1 MTQQCLDQVGNLW
14 KWLGVDCLLT
24 CLPPGICWAW
34 QMCRAAQWEEP
45 TPSWAGRPQLCISTT
60 FVSAAEWG
68 MVALAPLEWQVM
80 SCKEADCAGKYIL
93 GPSLCLCC
101 RDFGGFGLNT
111 PTSSHSPS
119 GALLKCFWA
128 EQSSLHCWDHA
139 AMEADLGEW
148 GQQQDFLQKLLPS
161 RTSPLPPA
169 AQHGWWKERNLWEK
183 NWVFCKKIFPA
194 KCFSSLSTCGFMK
207 ILPTPPLVFA
217 WWQQMQACWQK
228 VCFSFAPFADSSEDL
243 PGSDTPS

>member
-1 MTQQCLDQVGNLW
+1 
-14 KWLGVDCLLT
+14 
-24 CLPPGICWAW
+24 
-34 QMCRAAQWEEP
+34 
-45 TPSWAGRPQLCISTT
+45 
-60 FVSAAEWG
+60 

-80 SCKEADCAGKYIL
+80 SCKEADCAGKCIL

-101 RDFGGFGLNT
+101 RDFGGFGLST

-169 AQHGWWKERNLWEK
+169 SQHGWWKQHNLWEK
-183 NWVFCKKIFPA
+183 NWALCKKNISCQVFFFFVHLWVHENIANPPTGVCLVTA
-194 KCFSSLSTCGFMK
+194 NAGLLTKGLLFLCTFCRLFRRPSWLRHPQLRITSFSLLDQICEQQSSVQFDGSKIIHTCWNTHF
-207 ILPTPPLVFA
+207 LALA
-217 WWQQMQACWQK
+217 A
-228 VCFSFAPFADSSEDL
+228 SELD
-243 PGSDTPS
+243 PS